1 MCDDLGN
8 LLNFWRFQIDDV
20 VGSVIVLKVPQ
31 MNPEIIGRQE
41 VFSIWTDTKGVN
53 IIVVAIT
60 KLHLLNSFKVAWLLF
75 WLRED

>member
-8 LLNFWRFQIDDV
+8 LLDFWRFQIDDV
-20 VGSVIVLKVPQ
+20 VGCVVVLKVPQ
-31 MNPEIIGRQE
+31 MNTEIIGRQE

-60 KLHLLNSFKVAWLLF
+60 ELHLLNSFKVARLLF